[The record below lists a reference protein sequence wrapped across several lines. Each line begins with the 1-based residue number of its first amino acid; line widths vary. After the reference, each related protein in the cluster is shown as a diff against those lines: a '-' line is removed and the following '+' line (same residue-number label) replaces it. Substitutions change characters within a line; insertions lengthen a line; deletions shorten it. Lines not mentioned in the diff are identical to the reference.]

1 MPYFVLF
8 QSTSFLSYGHIKI
21 CLLESLADKKK
32 EKELGRPQLR
42 WYAFCNVYICIREA
56 MNWSMTRLAPD
67 GLCRTIELHRRFV
80 EAVTRLGGPQV
91 ATPKQVQIVMNV
103 DGLQIAHVKSHLQ
116 KYRLS
121 LGVAS
126 NQIKQ
131 GENVRS
137 PEGGPST
144 SGRDETG
151 ERDQFPSYVS
161 LQKMEPK
168 TLADFGQRDYGRL
181 LSKLGLSNIS
191 EYLHEPEQSKPQNIT
206 GLDLLS
212 NLLSHG
218 SADRM
223 RVEKDG
229 QNYPGPSNAADTTD
243 AAASLEAPFDTL
255 LRSLDE
261 IISLMQ
267 GQAALEQELMAVNQK
282 ARQHLQ
288 SFKELL
294 LLSSNQVGPTTSI
307 SGGESNLEYEK
318 AANLQR
324 LHLGFEELQASLVG
338 MRKKSSPGRGKR
350 SNDDKEASK

>member
-1 MPYFVLF
+1 MP
-8 QSTSFLSYGHIKI
+8 SGKG
-21 CLLESLADKKK
+21 EKKK

-42 WYAFCNVYICIREA
+42 W
-56 MNWSMTRLAPD
+56 
-67 GLCRTIELHRRFV
+67 TIELHRRFV
-80 EAVTRLGGPQV
+80 GAVNRLGGPQV

-103 DGLQIAHVKSHLQ
+103 EGLQIAHVKSHLQ

-126 NQIKQ
+126 NQTKQ
-131 GENVRS
+131 GETVRS

-144 SGRDETG
+144 SGRDEAG
-151 ERDQFPSYVS
+151 EKEQFPSYVS

-191 EYLHEPEQSKPQNIT
+191 EYLHDPEQSKPENIT
-206 GLDLLS
+206 GLDLLTD
-212 NLLSHG
+212 LLSHG
-218 SADRM
+218 GAEKM
-223 RVEKDG
+223 PVEKDG
-229 QNYPGPSNAADTTD
+229 QNYPGPSLAVDKTH
-243 AAASLEAPFDTL
+243 AAAWLEAPFDTL
-255 LRSLDE
+255 LKSLDE

-267 GQAALEQELMAVNQK
+267 GQAALEQELIAVNQK

-294 LLSSNQVGPTTSI
+294 LLSSNQVGPSTSI
-307 SGGESNLEYEK
+307 SGGESNMENEK
-318 AANLQR
+318 AASLQR

-338 MRKKSSPGRGKR
+338 MRKRSNSGRGKR
-350 SNDDKEASK
+350 PEDDKEASK